1 MVAIYFTSTLSE
13 FSLILFL
20 YFSQRNGE
28 VLFRNSNIFSC
39 AKFCSFSIACCYL
52 CQFFHGCVVWNRW
65 TFTSITIYFGVC
77 SSIFEEPCFHICSSL
92 SISLLFQ
99 SLFAHNLQFS
109 VHSLDHY
116 SPLMAATSIRR
127 KLVVRKWIMWREM
140 QNKALL
146 QVEMVQLLQIQRK
159 SIPSWRTLSRTST
172 CRILGLCLSDYL
184 PGWCIVEHH
193 RYHFQSFEDLI
204 PFSSLVY
211 WPFAFGPFCCY
222 WKMNAGAVMLT
233 DCVFWFIIVPFLTI
247 KDYNLNFV
255 SA

>member
-1 MVAIYFTSTLSE
+1 M
-13 FSLILFL
+13 ILFL

-159 SIPSWRTLSRTST
+159 IHPFVKNIVSYVNVQDFGVMSFRLSSRLVHCWASP
-172 CRILGLCLSDYL
+172 L
-184 PGWCIVEHH
+184 
-193 RYHFQSFEDLI
+193 
-204 PFSSLVY
+204 PFSKFWRFDSIFFISLLTFCF
-211 WPFAFGPFCCY
+211 WPLLLLLKDECRCCY
-222 WKMNAGAVMLT
+222 ADRLRLLVHNRS
-233 DCVFWFIIVPFLTI
+233 
-247 KDYNLNFV
+247 V
-255 SA
+255 SHHQRLQP